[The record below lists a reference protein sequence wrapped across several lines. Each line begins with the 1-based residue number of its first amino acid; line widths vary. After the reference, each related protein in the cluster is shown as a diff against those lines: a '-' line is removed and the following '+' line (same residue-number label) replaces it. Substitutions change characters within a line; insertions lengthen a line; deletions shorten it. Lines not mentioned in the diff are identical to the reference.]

1 MIDISIYYLS
11 IIPFFIFIL
20 LFLKFGRRDK
30 NFPYYSCEKLL
41 TTPELKF
48 YDVLDKVIPNSQ
60 SISCKV
66 RLADIIQCSQKNWR
80 KGHGYKIAAKHIDF
94 VIFDKETSHIV
105 LCIELDDK
113 SHTLPLRIQRDIFVN
128 NALGKAKVPFLRL
141 PVAFGYDMAFLQKE
155 IRLAITK
162 NS

>member
-1 MIDISIYYLS
+1 MIDISIYYLL
-11 IIPFFIFIL
+11 IIPFFILVL
-20 LFLKFGRRDK
+20 LWLKFGKRNN
-30 NFPYYSCEKLL
+30 NFPYYAHEKLL
-41 TTPELKF
+41 TNAEIKF
-48 YDVLDKVIPNSQ
+48 YHVLNKVIPDTQ

-80 KGHGYKIAAKHIDF
+80 KGFGYKIAAKHIDF
-94 VIFDKETSHIV
+94 LIFDIETSRII

-113 SHTLPLRIQRDIFVN
+113 SHTLPHRIQRDIFVN
-128 NALGKAKVPFLRL
+128 NALQKATVPFLRI

-162 NS
+162 KF